1 MSIFKNLKN
10 TIATNIRANGTGEIT
25 GQILQESLINI
36 INELGNGM
44 QFFGIAN
51 PTTNPGHPDNPRFY
65 IATNSGE
72 YSNFLNSDNTPLT
85 LEKDSIYILSFKNG
99 YWESQNIAENIGGSA
114 SPELETKIQELESKL
129 NEQLQEL
136 ESGINTK
143 LTDLEKEAT
152 TEYKGLMSAEDKKK
166 LDAIEKSNSVEII
179 NDLSTGGKDKALSAE
194 MGKEIW
200 DSVSAVI
207 ELSRDITSKFSM
219 IQGKQAYGNVGQII
233 NVGDLSGAEYTVI
246 DIEGVY
252 VSFKSL
258 PGDTRISSYLQ
269 YTNSDDV
276 IVARKFENIGN
287 NIKCEEFIEFPEG
300 ATKCYITVA
309 TGTLSVVKKEKEGEL
324 TKRVNSME
332 PSVNKYL
339 INKTS
344 TMDVVEDVTS
354 EYTITKG
361 SQAYGNVGSA
371 ISIGIQSILEYV
383 VIDTEGVIVE
393 FMSEER
399 AIGVSSYLQY
409 VDSNGIII
417 ERDFIN
423 IGVGVACKTTI
434 IFPEGAVRAY
444 VTGNKGTIQI
454 FKSSSVL
461 VSQFEGIKH
470 KMDNL
475 PTVGKLEDITI
486 ADNPDSIVD
495 AINKGC
501 TLSMGGTLILNKQEI
516 FDKWGITSANN
527 MFIAGTVGSKI
538 SLLKGQDV
546 RNIKIPVK
554 DGDIITYPMFK
565 TSQINGS
572 FLIDNNNIV
581 LEAFINNTKPDG
593 TLGTVEVNGYGS
605 KEVYFYM
612 SLYPYS
618 LITQSI
624 IIKNANSEYAEIP
637 INKYL
642 LELLSNDY
650 KSNVSENK
658 ALTTIGALR
667 LYEELSDK
675 IKGNNLLLFPCK
687 DYGVMPSC
695 LHGDSGAFLQ
705 DGVDSGGNAI
715 IKYADVIAKYDELVT
730 AYPNYVKK
738 KELGFDASG
747 TIPMYAYTLEP
758 KYPTQSIY
766 LQAGVHGWE
775 PDPVFALAMI
785 TTLIA
790 NAYGT
795 TNGDGLKVDDNAL
808 KFIRE
813 NVKITIVPCVN
824 PYGFNNRADCGID
837 KRAQAQNNANGVNLN
852 SAWNGNAA
860 EAVAVRTLIESIK
873 DELSFA
879 IDMHSTVWEDSRSRY
894 GCFYGG
900 VNGGSASLLT
910 AFKTYEWLYKFY
922 NIKYPSIVQGDSV
935 PNPLGNGYASIG
947 TMTGTFNSWIY
958 STYGIEST
966 TMEFSDHVW
975 TSELHTSVAMSVAV
989 NMYLNQFIQHIC
1001 ARFKTITPKVES
1013 VDIYPA
1019 KG

>member
-1 MSIFKNLKN
+1 MFQGIFKSAINDANKN
-10 TIATNIRANGTGEIT
+10 YIFGTGSIPI
-25 GQILQESLINI
+25 QIK
-36 INELGNGM
+36 
-44 QFFGIAN
+44 IAN
-51 PTTNPGHPDNPRFY
+51 LETFADGTTKQQGYQVAEVNKLISTMLTGWSADGNKPKSMSDNYLELILSCDNGFVVKKRLQFPHIITWQDDNTQYNIADVYKPFIIDNWLKADDFENPDITLVVEPTDEILTTSTATPPEVTT
-65 IATNSGE
+65 TNSGRFYLYYRNLPVGVNRVHIDFHIKTKTE
-72 YSNFLNSDNTPLT
+72 PIDFD
-85 LEKDSIYILSFKNG
+85 LEVIDGMSWKDAQVIL
-99 YWESQNIAENIGGSA
+99 A
-114 SPELETKIQELESKL
+114 S
-129 NEQLQEL
+129 NEQ
-136 ESGINTK
+136 
-143 LTDLEKEAT
+143 A
-152 TEYKGLMSAEDKKK
+152 KK
-166 LDAIEKSNSVEII
+166 
-179 NDLSTGGKDKALSAE
+179 
-194 MGKEIW
+194 
-200 DSVSAVI
+200 
-207 ELSRDITSKFSM
+207 
-219 IQGKQAYGNVGQII
+219 NVL
-233 NVGDLSGAEYTVI
+233 LSGVKDVYKFTGAE
-246 DIEGVY
+246 G
-252 VSFKSL
+252 
-258 PGDTRISSYLQ
+258 
-269 YTNSDDV
+269 N
-276 IVARKFENIGN
+276 FENITMHEWSALYQQIISLNPN
-287 NIKCEEFIEFPEG
+287 NKFTHDIYFVIYKD
-300 ATKCYITVA
+300 
-309 TGTLSVVKKEKEGEL
+309 KEGEL

-344 TMDVVEDVTS
+344 KIDVVEDITS

-371 ISIGIQSILEYV
+371 ISIDAQSILEYV
-383 VIDTEGVIVE
+383 AIDTEGVIVE
-393 FMSEER
+393 FMSEKWE
-399 AIGVSSYLQY
+399 IDVSSYLQY
-409 VDSNGIII
+409 VDSNGIIL

-423 IGVGVACKTTI
+423 IGVGVACETTI
-434 IFPEGAVRAY
+434 IFPESAVRAY
-444 VTGNKGTIQI
+444 VTGSKGTIRI
-454 FKSSSVL
+454 FRTSSVL
-461 VSQFEGIKH
+461 VSQFEEIKH

-475 PTVGKLEDITI
+475 PAVGRLKDITI

-501 TLSMGGTLILNKQEI
+501 TLSMDKLILNKQEI
-516 FDKWGITSANN
+516 FAKWGVTSANN
-527 MFIAGTVGSKI
+527 MFITGTVGSKI
-538 SLLKGQDV
+538 SLIKSYDI

-554 DGDIITYPMFK
+554 DGDIITYPMFR
-565 TSQINGS
+565 TSESNGS
-572 FLIDNNNIV
+572 FLIDSNNIV
-581 LEAFINNTKPDG
+581 LEAFTNSTEPDG

-624 IIKNANSEYAEIP
+624 ILKNANSEYAEIP

-650 KSNVSENK
+650 KTNVSENK
-658 ALTTIGALR
+658 ALTTTGALR

-675 IKGNNLLLFPCK
+675 IKRNNLLLFPCK

-695 LHGDSGAFLQ
+695 LQGDSGAFLQ
-705 DGVDSGGNAI
+705 DGVDSEGNAI

-730 AYPNYVKK
+730 AYPGYINK

-747 TIPMYAYTLEP
+747 TIPMYAYSLEP

-775 PDPVFALAMI
+775 PDPIFALAMI

-795 TNGDGLKVDDNAL
+795 TNGDGLIVDDNAL

-813 NVKITIVPCVN
+813 NVKVTIVPCVN

-837 KRAQAQNNANGVNLN
+837 KRAQAQNNSKGINLN
-852 SAWNGNAA
+852 AAWNSNNSNAA
-860 EAVAVRTLIESIK
+860 EAIAVRTLIESIK

-879 IDMHSTVWEDSRSRY
+879 IDMHSTVWVDSRSRY

-900 VNGGSASLLT
+900 VNEGSASLLT

-935 PNPLGNGYASIG
+935 PNILDDGYASIG
-947 TMTGTFNSWIY
+947 TMTGVFNSWIY

-975 TSELHTSVAMSVAV
+975 TPELHTSVAMSVAV

-1001 ARFKTITPKVES
+1001 ARFKTITPNVENT
-1013 VDIYPA
+1013 DIYPA